1 MGLSHFTLRFKRTLN
16 QTGRA
21 LGPSSSG
28 FKYHV
33 THRYDCGFNWLLLKI
48 HLVYVVL
55 DDSDYFFLLI
65 IICSLN
71 VGFMPLKDYAFV
83 DMILFISK
91 TFLYRIIYFY
101 FLVLIPLNYIFFIYF
116 VPDR

>member
-1 MGLSHFTLRFKRTLN
+1 MGLSHFTLRAKRTLV
-16 QTGRA
+16 QAGRA

-28 FKYHV
+28 FKNHV

-48 HLVYVVL
+48 HLGLCCL
-55 DDSDYFFLLI
+55 DDFGYFFLLI
-65 IICSLN
+65 IIYSLN

-91 TFLYRIIYFY
+91 TFLYQIIYFY
-101 FLVLIPLNYIFFIYF
+101 FLVLIPLNYIFCIYF
-116 VPDR
+116 VRDW